1 MARADYAHR
10 MTDKQL
16 AELEKRIASIYKQA
30 ADELSET
37 ITAYFKQFEK
47 RDADM
52 LEKVKNGTVSEQQYK
67 QWRLT
72 QIGRGNRFIALRDK
86 VAERYTNANEVAI
99 AYINDATPCIYTLNR
114 NYSAYTIEKVSSSAD
129 FTLFD
134 ERTVKRLAV
143 KQPDLMPYYPKDR
156 ALKRGIDLA
165 YGKQQITANVTS
177 GILQGKSIYR
187 LADDLQKSI
196 RDMNRTSA
204 VRTARTAVT
213 GAQNAGR
220 MDAYTEAEKMGIHVR
235 KQWLATLDN
244 RTRHAHAM
252 LDGQT
257 VDNDKPFEVDGYE
270 IMFPGDASAPGYLVY
285 NCRCTQIAEVDG
297 EDTSSGGRRAID
309 PETGESV
316 LVEDMTYAEWAGWK
330 KEEEKTLENIDL
342 RGRKSIW
349 SAWDDYRKRFVGHG
363 VEVKAQDIENNT
375 LLDTVKISKL
385 DKNVSASIV
394 DAIDDL
400 GNQYYSPLTKLTV
413 MDKTDSLLSHAFAV
427 VNHQWGLGSA
437 EMRINPLKVTDS
449 GRKHIFDL
457 SQKGYCVKF
466 ASGDEIKYVITHE
479 YGHSLLNIGE
489 KLPGKAQN
497 FALVDFTAVKK
508 ARKEIEPI
516 WDEYCSKV
524 QAAKDNYDKIR
535 KPIETKMIFGTGEVT
550 DADREAIA
558 TAKKKY
564 DSIKISDYSLT
575 NADEFVAECFADAEV
590 GTNPSEYS
598 LAVSNIIKKYFGKA

>member
-1 MARADYAHR
+1 MADYAHQ

-16 AELEKRIASIYKQA
+16 AELESRISKLYKQA
-30 ADELSET
+30 ADELSDT
-37 ITAYFKQFEK
+37 VTAYFKQFEK
-47 RDADM
+47 RDAEM
-52 LEKVKNGTVSEQQYK
+52 QNKVKAGTITEQQYK

-99 AYINDATPCIYTLNR
+99 AYINDATPGIYTLNR
-114 NYSAYTIEKVSSSAD
+114 NYSAYTIEQVSSSAD

-143 KQPDLMPYYPKDR
+143 EQPDLMPYYPKDR

-257 VDNDKPFEVDGYE
+257 VDVDKPFKVDGYE
-270 IMFPGDASAPGYLVY
+270 IMYPGDSSAPGFLVY

-297 EDTSSGGRRAID
+297 EDTSNGGRRAKD
-309 PETGESV
+309 PKTGKSV
-316 LVEDMTYAEWAGWK
+316 LVGDMTYAEWAGWK
-330 KEEEKTLENIDL
+330 KQNQPKMPRFTPATTIEEAQKYADKFVESYKTKYSGKVDYSGIDIEYANKMNRAFTEVLEQYAVPNKLRNIVPFNM
-342 RGRKSIW
+342 RE
-349 SAWDDYRKRFVGHG
+349 KRF
-363 VEVKAQDIENNT
+363 K
-375 LLDTVKISKL
+375 DTT
-385 DKNVSASIV
+385 AE
-394 DAIDDL
+394 AA
-400 GNQYYSPLTKLTV
+400 Y
-413 MDKTDSLLSHAFAV
+413 
-427 VNHQWGLGSA
+427 QWGLSDFYYNKKYLKSA
-437 EMRINPLKVTDS
+437 KTMAAHKKEYADLLEKVLPNIDKAIEINEGKSNATAALQLRYLKALKNTGRTNVFEPDAYGTTIHELGHYLDDQIFTKAAKES
-449 GRKHIFDL
+449 GVDITESFNNYSGKISAYATSSRQEYIAESFAAYWKGEKDIIDPKLFDL
-457 SQKGYCVKF
+457 FERLK
-466 ASGDEIKYVITHE
+466 
-479 YGHSLLNIGE
+479 N
-489 KLPGKAQN
+489 GK
-497 FALVDFTAVKK
+497 
-508 ARKEIEPI
+508 
-516 WDEYCSKV
+516 
-524 QAAKDNYDKIR
+524 
-535 KPIETKMIFGTGEVT
+535 
-550 DADREAIA
+550 
-558 TAKKKY
+558 
-564 DSIKISDYSLT
+564 
-575 NADEFVAECFADAEV
+575 
-590 GTNPSEYS
+590 
-598 LAVSNIIKKYFGKA
+598 

>member
-1 MARADYAHR
+1 MPRADYAHR

-99 AYINDATPCIYTLNR
+99 AYINDATPGIYTLNR
-114 NYSAYTIEKVSSSAD
+114 NYSAYTIEQVSSSAD

-143 KQPDLMPYYPKDR
+143 EQPNLMPYYPKDR

-196 RDMNRTSA
+196 CDMNRTSA

-257 VDNDKPFEVDGYE
+257 VDVDKPFKVDGYE
-270 IMFPGDASAPGYLVY
+270 LMYPGDTSAPGYLVY

-309 PETGESV
+309 PETGQWV
-316 LVEDMTYAEWAGWK
+316 LVGDMTYAEWAGWK
-330 KEEEKTLENIDL
+330 KEQAIVKEKAELNLHSMQDCKEALLNDIGFNLVED
-342 RGRKSIW
+342 S
-349 SAWDDYRKRFVGHG
+349 FVR
-363 VEVKAQDIENNT
+363 
-375 LLDTVKISKL
+375 
-385 DKNVSASIV
+385 NV
-394 DAIDDL
+394 DERLAIDC
-400 GNQYYSPLTKLTV
+400 TKQLHNLEQTFGAV
-413 MDKTDSLLSHAFAV
+413 KKSTGSICSVSGGRATDAYVGA
-427 VNHQWGLGSA
+427 
-437 EMRINPLKVTDS
+437 KVTDPTNQNLS
-449 GRKHIFDL
+449 LCPIAFNSYKSNVAETL
-457 SQKGYCVKF
+457 SQIESGYIMPALKEN
-466 ASGDEIKYVITHE
+466 ASIYTVTHE
-479 YGHSLLNIGE
+479 YGHMVQNTVIKKAMEDYGLERLKASIDYSKKTQKAMFKQYNKIHADTEKRCCAEILDIAKEANVNFKLGDNISRYGRTNYAE
-489 KLPGKAQN
+489 FFAEAFANSQLGAPNEIGKAMQVW
-497 FALVDFTAVKK
+497 LE
-508 ARKEIEPI
+508 R
-516 WDEYCSKV
+516 
-524 QAAKDNYDKIR
+524 
-535 KPIETKMIFGTGEVT
+535 
-550 DADREAIA
+550 
-558 TAKKKY
+558 
-564 DSIKISDYSLT
+564 
-575 NADEFVAECFADAEV
+575 
-590 GTNPSEYS
+590 
-598 LAVSNIIKKYFGKA
+598 NILK

>member
-1 MARADYAHR
+1 MPRADYAHR

-99 AYINDATPCIYTLNR
+99 AYINDATPGIYTLNR
-114 NYSAYTIEKVSSSAD
+114 NYSAYTIEQVSSSAD

-134 ERTVKRLAV
+134 ERTVKRLEV
-143 KQPDLMPYYPKDR
+143 EQPNLMPYYPKDR

-257 VDNDKPFEVDGYE
+257 VDVDKPFKVDGYE
-270 IMFPGDASAPGYLVY
+270 LMYPGDTSAPGYLVY

-309 PETGESV
+309 PETGQWV
-316 LVEDMTYAEWAGWK
+316 LVGDMTYAEWAGWK
-330 KEEEKTLENIDL
+330 KEQAIVKEKAELNLHSMQDCKEALLNDIGFNLVED
-342 RGRKSIW
+342 S
-349 SAWDDYRKRFVGHG
+349 FVR
-363 VEVKAQDIENNT
+363 
-375 LLDTVKISKL
+375 
-385 DKNVSASIV
+385 NV
-394 DAIDDL
+394 DERLAIDC
-400 GNQYYSPLTKLTV
+400 TKQLHNLEQTFGAV
-413 MDKTDSLLSHAFAV
+413 KKSTGSICSVSGGRATDAYVGA
-427 VNHQWGLGSA
+427 
-437 EMRINPLKVTDS
+437 KVTDPTNQNLS
-449 GRKHIFDL
+449 LCPIAFNSYKSNVAETL
-457 SQKGYCVKF
+457 SQIESGYIMPALKEN
-466 ASGDEIKYVITHE
+466 ASIYTVTHE
-479 YGHSLLNIGE
+479 YGHMVQNTVIKKAMEDYGLERLKASIDYSKKTQKAMFKQYNKIHADTEKRCCAEILDIAKEANVNFKLGDNISRYGRTNYAE
-489 KLPGKAQN
+489 FFAEAFANSQLGAPNEIGKAMQVW
-497 FALVDFTAVKK
+497 LE
-508 ARKEIEPI
+508 R
-516 WDEYCSKV
+516 
-524 QAAKDNYDKIR
+524 
-535 KPIETKMIFGTGEVT
+535 
-550 DADREAIA
+550 
-558 TAKKKY
+558 
-564 DSIKISDYSLT
+564 
-575 NADEFVAECFADAEV
+575 
-590 GTNPSEYS
+590 
-598 LAVSNIIKKYFGKA
+598 NILK

>member
-1 MARADYAHR
+1 MPRADYAHR

-30 ADELSET
+30 ADELSKT

-99 AYINDATPCIYTLNR
+99 AYINDATPGIYTLNR
-114 NYSAYTIEKVSSSAD
+114 NYSAYTIEQVSSSAD

-143 KQPDLMPYYPKDR
+143 EQPNLMPYYPKDR

-196 RDMNRTSA
+196 CDMNRTSA

-257 VDNDKPFEVDGYE
+257 VDVDKPFKVDGYE
-270 IMFPGDASAPGYLVY
+270 LMYPGDTSAPGYLVY

-309 PETGESV
+309 PETGQWV
-316 LVEDMTYAEWAGWK
+316 LVGDMTYAEWAGWK
-330 KEEEKTLENIDL
+330 KEQAIVKEKAELNLHSMQDCKEALLNDIGFNLVED
-342 RGRKSIW
+342 S
-349 SAWDDYRKRFVGHG
+349 FVR
-363 VEVKAQDIENNT
+363 
-375 LLDTVKISKL
+375 
-385 DKNVSASIV
+385 NV
-394 DAIDDL
+394 DERLAIDC
-400 GNQYYSPLTKLTV
+400 TKQLHNLEQTFGAV
-413 MDKTDSLLSHAFAV
+413 KKSTGSICSVSGGRATDAYVGA
-427 VNHQWGLGSA
+427 
-437 EMRINPLKVTDS
+437 KVTDPTNQNLS
-449 GRKHIFDL
+449 LCPIAFNSYKSNVAETL
-457 SQKGYCVKF
+457 SQIESGYIMPALKEN
-466 ASGDEIKYVITHE
+466 ASIYTVTHE
-479 YGHSLLNIGE
+479 YGHMVQNTVIKKAMEDYGLERLKASIDYSKKTQKAMFKQYNKIHADTEKRCCAEILDIAKEANVNFKLGDNISRYGRTNYAE
-489 KLPGKAQN
+489 FFAEAFANSQLGAPNEIGKAMQVW
-497 FALVDFTAVKK
+497 LE
-508 ARKEIEPI
+508 R
-516 WDEYCSKV
+516 
-524 QAAKDNYDKIR
+524 
-535 KPIETKMIFGTGEVT
+535 
-550 DADREAIA
+550 
-558 TAKKKY
+558 
-564 DSIKISDYSLT
+564 
-575 NADEFVAECFADAEV
+575 
-590 GTNPSEYS
+590 
-598 LAVSNIIKKYFGKA
+598 NILK